1 MPWKIKGSLPGKRG
15 GSSLHQEGRGWAA
28 CSQRDDGQWRLFRD
42 STWAVMHLE
51 GVP

>member
-15 GSSLHQEGRGWAA
+15 RSSLHQEGRGWAA
-28 CSQRDDGQWRLFRD
+28 CSQWHLSQN